1 MSDEEKRWP
10 FDGFYLKLAEAQ
22 REYEQEQ
29 HIDPASLTEEERQ
42 QKLQEILDC
51 IKASRKKKKEADEQL
66 DPIVPEEEPETAGA
80 TPQPAKQL
88 TIIRAIDIKNTIQRD
103 IYLQRY
109 SVCAHFQYM
118 SSSVKL

>member
-42 QKLQEILDC
+42 QKLQEI
-51 IKASRKKKKEADEQL
+51 
-66 DPIVPEEEPETAGA
+66 
-80 TPQPAKQL
+80 
-88 TIIRAIDIKNTIQRD
+88 
-103 IYLQRY
+103 
-109 SVCAHFQYM
+109 
-118 SSSVKL
+118 

>member
-42 QKLQEILDC
+42 QKLQEILGFSISLSQC
-51 IKASRKKKKEADEQL
+51 HDEQ
-66 DPIVPEEEPETAGA
+66 
-80 TPQPAKQL
+80 
-88 TIIRAIDIKNTIQRD
+88 
-103 IYLQRY
+103 
-109 SVCAHFQYM
+109 
-118 SSSVKL
+118 

>member
-42 QKLQEILDC
+42 QKLQEILDYC
-51 IKASRKKKKEADEQL
+51 LSQKEK
-66 DPIVPEEEPETAGA
+66 GG
-80 TPQPAKQL
+80 
-88 TIIRAIDIKNTIQRD
+88 
-103 IYLQRY
+103 
-109 SVCAHFQYM
+109 
-118 SSSVKL
+118 

>member
-42 QKLQEILDC
+42 QKLQELRDC
-51 IKASRKKKKEADEQL
+51 TESGYAYDVHM
-66 DPIVPEEEPETAGA
+66 PTAA
-80 TPQPAKQL
+80 
-88 TIIRAIDIKNTIQRD
+88 
-103 IYLQRY
+103 
-109 SVCAHFQYM
+109 M
-118 SSSVKL
+118 SSE

>member
-42 QKLQEILDC
+42 QKNCRRFWIGLLPLQ
-51 IKASRKKKKEADEQL
+51 KEK
-66 DPIVPEEEPETAGA
+66 GG
-80 TPQPAKQL
+80 
-88 TIIRAIDIKNTIQRD
+88 
-103 IYLQRY
+103 
-109 SVCAHFQYM
+109 
-118 SSSVKL
+118 

>member
-42 QKLQEILDC
+42 QKLQEILDW
-51 IKASRKKKKEADEQL
+51 ITASRKKKKEADEQL
-66 DPIVPEEEPETAGA
+66 DLIVPEEEPETAGA
-80 TPQPAKQL
+80 TPQPAKQYITDPL
-88 TIIRAIDIKNTIQRD
+88 EI
-103 IYLQRY
+103 LCFF
-109 SVCAHFQYM
+109 S
-118 SSSVKL
+118 

>member
-42 QKLQEILDC
+42 QKLQEIEIGEKDL
-51 IKASRKKKKEADEQL
+51 K
-66 DPIVPEEEPETAGA
+66 
-80 TPQPAKQL
+80 
-88 TIIRAIDIKNTIQRD
+88 IQR
-103 IYLQRY
+103 ILQVLKKMTINL
-109 SVCAHFQYM
+109 SH
-118 SSSVKL
+118 

>member
-51 IKASRKKKKEADEQL
+51 IKEQD
-66 DPIVPEEEPETAGA
+66 DPVRCQGPMLA
-80 TPQPAKQL
+80 L
-88 TIIRAIDIKNTIQRD
+88 
-103 IYLQRY
+103 
-109 SVCAHFQYM
+109 VC
-118 SSSVKL
+118 

>member
-42 QKLQEILDC
+42 QKLQEILDW
-51 IKASRKKKKEADEQL
+51 ITASRKRKRRPTNSLISLCRRKNRKPPGQLHSLKKKTFNVFLGGVKRRGGESWCLMRARTPAR
-66 DPIVPEEEPETAGA
+66 PI
-80 TPQPAKQL
+80 L
-88 TIIRAIDIKNTIQRD
+88 
-103 IYLQRY
+103 
-109 SVCAHFQYM
+109 F
-118 SSSVKL
+118 

>member
-29 HIDPASLTEEERQ
+29 HIDPASLTEEGRQ

-80 TPQPAKQL
+80 TPHHGHAPSSAEHQGCRHNPS
-88 TIIRAIDIKNTIQRD
+88 
-103 IYLQRY
+103 LQRL
-109 SVCAHFQYM
+109 HEPP
-118 SSSVKL
+118 SSD

>member
-51 IKASRKKKKEADEQL
+51 ITASRKKKRRPTNSLIHCAGGRTGKRRGNS
-66 DPIVPEEEPETAGA
+66 TACK
-80 TPQPAKQL
+80 TVHH
-88 TIIRAIDIKNTIQRD
+88 R
-103 IYLQRY
+103 
-109 SVCAHFQYM
+109 SCW
-118 SSSVKL
+118 